1 MDIIT
6 ETVNHISGKVKDD
19 IQTMKKKYDSQRLDQ
34 TNVVR
39 KTRETANRVDTEYKR
54 RVEYNQEWY
63 WTWNVRT
70 RGQAKQHQRELSSLM
85 TSFKPVSGM
94 FYSYQT

>member
-6 ETVNHISGKVKDD
+6 GTVNHISGKVKDD
-19 IQTMKKKYDSQRLDQ
+19 IQTMKTELDSQRLDQ

-39 KTRETANRVDTEYKR
+39 ETRETANRVETEYKH

-63 WTWNVRT
+63 
-70 RGQAKQHQRELSSLM
+70 
-85 TSFKPVSGM
+85 
-94 FYSYQT
+94 